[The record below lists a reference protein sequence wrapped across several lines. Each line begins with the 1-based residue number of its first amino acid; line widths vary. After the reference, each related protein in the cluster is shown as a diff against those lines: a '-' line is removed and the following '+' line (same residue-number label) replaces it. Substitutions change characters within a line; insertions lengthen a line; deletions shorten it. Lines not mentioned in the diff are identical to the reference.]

1 MFVICYMSLKKES
14 KRKTDEEIIASGP
27 AYINWIRLGLILL
40 YYSSIAIGWKR
51 SNVVQNT
58 LYLSGTTT
66 MLLYFLYSFF
76 QIRRTGNLSHTLSK
90 AFIVT
95 DVVVLFLVMLGAAMD
110 HPDYTSGVVK
120 SSVLYGISYLY
131 IISAGLLLSP
141 NFVLWVGISSAI
153 AQTVVVYTATLYG
166 LVLAEEP
173 KLANSLGHA
182 AFSEQI
188 TKILFIFACALIVRI
203 LVNLF
208 IKLRENSAY
217 RQEELEESHKMIAQ
231 RSNKMHDSAR
241 YLKDS
246 SKNLKNFMD
255 DFSLLVSTHASSF
268 EEISSTMEEFQSQTE
283 NSSDNVKN
291 QFSNIESLIGHSS
304 NLKSIIEKISIF
316 NEALD
321 QSIDKVRKSGS
332 MVTGFVEELSG
343 SLSSLG
349 DSFRSVGEVNR
360 IMSEVADR
368 TNLLSLNASIEA
380 ARAGEAGKGF
390 AVVAQEVSKL
400 AESSAGNADLISK
413 IIRDSSN
420 HVVTGQKSA
429 ETTAGHVKD
438 QDVLFQDLFLRF
450 DEFSKLFEE
459 QKKINSQFFST
470 LDRLRALS
478 SEIELASS
486 EQSIGLKGIVQA
498 IASLQNSME
507 SLVEKSDTLSVIVRE
522 LETQS
527 DALLQAESI

>member
-1 MFVICYMSLKKES
+1 MTFKKES
-14 KRKTDEEIIASGP
+14 SRKTDEEIIASGP
-27 AYINWIRLGLILL
+27 AYINWIRLGLIIL
-40 YYSSIAIGWKR
+40 YYSSIAIGWNR

-66 MLLYFLYSFF
+66 MLLYFFYSLYK
-76 QIRRTGNLSHTLSK
+76 IKTTGTLSYTLSK
-90 AFIVT
+90 VFILA
-95 DVVVLFLVMLGAAMD
+95 DVVALFCAMFGAAMD
-110 HPDYTSGVVK
+110 HPDYTSGMVK

-131 IISAGLLLSP
+131 IIYAGLLLAP
-141 NFVLWVGISSAI
+141 NFILVVGFSSALAHI
-153 AQTVVVYTATLYG
+153 VVVYTATQYG
-166 LVLAEEP
+166 LVLTEEP

-188 TKILFIFACALIVRI
+188 TKILFIFACTFIVRI
-203 LVNLF
+203 LVKLF
-208 IKLRENSAY
+208 MRLRENSEF
-217 RQEELEESHKMIAQ
+217 RQKELEDSHRLIAERSDKM
-231 RSNKMHDSAR
+231 RESAR
-241 YLKDS
+241 SLKES
-246 SKNLKNFMD
+246 SLNLKNFMN
-255 DFSLLVSTHASSF
+255 DFSTLVSDHASSF

-304 NLKSIIEKISIF
+304 NLKSIIERISQF
-316 NEALD
+316 NETLD
-321 QSIDKVRKSGS
+321 QSMDKVRKSGS
-332 MVTGFVEELSG
+332 MVTGFVEELAK

-429 ETTAGHVKD
+429 ETTAGHVKE
-438 QDVLFQDLFLRF
+438 QESLFQDLFGRF
-450 DEFSKLFEE
+450 EEFSKMFEE
-459 QKKINSQFFST
+459 QKRINAQFFST
-470 LDRLRALS
+470 LDRLRVLS
-478 SEIELASS
+478 SEIEIASS
-486 EQSIGLKGIVQA
+486 EQKMGLRGIVEA

-507 SLVEKSDTLSVIVRE
+507 SLVEKSENLSLIVRE

-527 DALLQAESI
+527 NSLTRIGEI